1 MTNVNTN
8 SATTQDFN
16 FLDQIINLETA
27 RKIKRVDGAKQ
38 FNIDTACVINDVF
51 ILVSEYDITSEMYE
65 KLKNA

>member
-1 MTNVNTN
+1 MVKVNL
-8 SATTQDFN
+8 SLAKAQDFK
-16 FLDQIINLETA
+16 FLGQIVNLETA
-27 RKIKRVDGAKQ
+27 RKIKKVDGAKQ